1 MDTFPIVKR
10 KDEAKWGDYRTKRVI
25 LDIYDRM
32 QKAMDTGQPYE
43 TIPTHP
49 LLTHAWHTR
58 PRSLRPHEVGCQHR
72 SFTLGVR
79 GRKLSTG

>member
-43 TIPTHP
+43 TIPDPPPADPRVAHP
-49 LLTHAWHTR
+49 TSLT
-58 PRSLRPHEVGCQHR
+58 
-72 SFTLGVR
+72 
-79 GRKLSTG
+79 STT